1 MLCIRG
7 VTGLTGKPVSGSTR
21 PWKTSR
27 RSGAVAAVVALFA
40 AMAFIS
46 AGQASASLVS
56 GVSIAEHFPLQSN
69 VDVPPGVRVDKPP
82 GDGFVHHV
90 SFILENGQSRR
101 VSDQL
106 TVTLNGSNRWVEVD
120 NNIECF
126 DPEQP
131 NQPLQTVGVGT
142 NHPAS
147 GSGSLSMRA
156 SLIFTAPH
164 TGTFDC
170 WIQAVTSDGTNT
182 KYHMTA
188 LADTSPLEGT
198 WLELDNFTNDPPSF
212 WHAPDC
218 PSDDKDGRCIYLRR
232 VSPTPPTAVLYEDG
246 PTWTATP
253 DAVTA
258 DLEAHMQITS
268 CYCGTG
274 SCPPK
279 HWGDCFDANPTA
291 VFRTHIDI
299 IQLDPSEQPCQV
311 TSTDDLQYAISN
323 DVHHFLVDYGRWP
336 TGLISISAACGGS
349 RTFKLRG
356 VVTSISGNPVKID
369 DGVATNASVI
379 VRSTAPTTT
388 VPPVIGTDEGSVAG
402 HLAAAGLTVG
412 AVTRVVN
419 PVRPGTVIGQNSPA
433 GTVEPVRSP
442 VNLTVSL
449 GAVTVP
455 PLDSFTIADA
465 ADTLSGIGLTVDI
478 SYQRAC
484 IDPGRVI
491 GQTPSGG
498 AVLAPGSS
506 VHLTVDSGTKCGPPK

>member
-1 MLCIRG
+1 MLSIRG

-27 RSGAVAAVVALFA
+27 RSGALAAVVALFA
-40 AMAFIS
+40 TMAFIS
-46 AGQASASLVS
+46 AGQASASLLNGFS
-56 GVSIAEHFPLQSN
+56 FPERFPLQSN
-69 VDVPPGVRVDKPP
+69 VDVPPG
-82 GDGFVHHV
+82 GDGTSVHHV
-90 SFILENGQSRR
+90 SFILEKGQSRR

-106 TVTLNGSNRWVEVD
+106 TVTLNGSSHWVEVD

-131 NQPLQTVGVGT
+131 NQPYTVGVGT
-142 NHPAS
+142 NHPGS

-170 WIQAVTSDGTNT
+170 RIQAVTSDGTNT
-182 KYHMTA
+182 SYHMTA
-188 LADTSPLEGT
+188 LADTLDIYAPGT
-198 WLELDNFTNDPPSF
+198 WLSLDNFTADPPSF
-212 WHAPDC
+212 WKAPDC
-218 PSDDKDGRCIYLRR
+218 DSPGRDGGCIYLGKP
-232 VSPTPPTAVLYEDG
+232 VWGSNPTTAVLYEDG
-246 PTWTATP
+246 PTWTAAP

-258 DLEAHMQITS
+258 DLEGHMQITS
-268 CYCGTG
+268 CYFGTA
-274 SCPPK
+274 SCLPIQ
-279 HWGDCFDANPTA
+279 WGDSRFQKWPADDTA
-291 VFRTHIDI
+291 VFRTHVDV
-299 IQLDPSEQPCQV
+299 IQLDRSGQPCQV
-311 TSTDDLQYAISN
+311 TSTDDLRYAISN
-323 DVHHFLVDYGRWP
+323 NVHHFLVDYGPRQ
-336 TGLISISAACGGS
+336 ISISAACGGS

-356 VVTSISGNPVKID
+356 VITWISGNPVKID
-369 DGVATNASVI
+369 AGSATNASVI
-379 VRSTAPTTT
+379 VQSTAPTTT
-388 VPPVIGTDEGSVAG
+388 VPNVIGTDEGSVAG
-402 HLAAAGLTVG
+402 HLATAGLTVG

-455 PLDSFTIADA
+455 SLNSFTLADA
-465 ADTLSGIGLTVDI
+465 TDTLSGIGLTVDI

-491 GQTPSGG
+491 GQTPSRG
-498 AVLAPGSS
+498 AVLAPGSG
-506 VHLTVDSGTKCGPPK
+506 VHLTVDSGAKCGPLK